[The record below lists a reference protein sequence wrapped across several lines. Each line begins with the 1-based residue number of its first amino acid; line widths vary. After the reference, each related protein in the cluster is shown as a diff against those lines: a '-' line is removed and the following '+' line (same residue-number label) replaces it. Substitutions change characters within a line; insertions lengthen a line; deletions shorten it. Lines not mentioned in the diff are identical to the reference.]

1 MVVFKTLLTSYYLLL
16 LEFCQTYIEWLVC
29 ISIVNTDSCSLL
41 VGLNQATNALF
52 FPRNISVYLFAY
64 CNWLFVIY
72 MLFMPFTPCSLSLL
86 H

>member
-1 MVVFKTLLTSYYLLL
+1 MVVLKILLTSYYLLL
-16 LEFCQTYIEWLVC
+16 LEFCQTHIEWLVC

-41 VGLNQATNALF
+41 VSLNQAMNTLF
-52 FPRNISVYLFAY
+52 FPAIFLFIFFAY
-64 CNWLFVIY
+64 CKWLFVIY